1 MASQFAPDASGSTKR
16 PDLISILGILGFINT
31 GLFLIIYGLGI
42 PMMAGLQQMPLEEVR
57 ALVDESMSMSLP
69 QEQLDEVYGIV
80 DVMHASGVA
89 LILILFART
98 VVRLVGII
106 GLWKGRRWGFAVY
119 ALAQIVGIFLPHL
132 VLPWSMMGFF
142 GPFMALAMT
151 GAYYSQYKRLT

>member
-80 DVMHASGVA
+80 DVMHA
-89 LILILFART
+89 
-98 VVRLVGII
+98 
-106 GLWKGRRWGFAVY
+106 
-119 ALAQIVGIFLPHL
+119 
-132 VLPWSMMGFF
+132 
-142 GPFMALAMT
+142 
-151 GAYYSQYKRLT
+151 